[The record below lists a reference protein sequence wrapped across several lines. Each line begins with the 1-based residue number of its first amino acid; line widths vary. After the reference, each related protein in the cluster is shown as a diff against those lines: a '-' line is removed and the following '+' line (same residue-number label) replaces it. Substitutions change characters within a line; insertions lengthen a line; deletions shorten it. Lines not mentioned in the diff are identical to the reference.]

1 MKEIKQGQF
10 NFKLVDDN
18 KVVIID
24 VIDKNLTNLVVPAK
38 VEIEGR
44 EYIVDGINSDAFNGC
59 DKLPFVNVIWEES
72 EE

>member
-59 DKLPFVNVIWEES
+59 DKLSFVNVIWEES

>member
-24 VIDKNLTNLVVPAK
+24 VIDKNLTNLVVPVK
-38 VEIEGR
+38 VEIEGK

-59 DKLPFVNVIWEES
+59 DKLFF
-72 EE
+72 